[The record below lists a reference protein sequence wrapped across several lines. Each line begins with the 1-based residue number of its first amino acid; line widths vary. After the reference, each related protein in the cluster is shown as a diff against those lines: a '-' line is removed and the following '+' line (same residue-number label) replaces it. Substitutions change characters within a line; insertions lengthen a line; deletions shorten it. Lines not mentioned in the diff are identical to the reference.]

1 MERKG
6 RGNPET
12 KPVDGPAQA
21 DLLERA
27 RRAAIDGI
35 VETLAAIHRA
45 GEAEERAAERGSR
58 GSGRDDGPPRIGVDA
73 THSAGDLLFDLA
85 RMQVDIIEK
94 ALSFQRKYGAYL
106 AERALGIAPAGKA
119 PPRLL
124 VLRGLAGQST
134 EAGAFVI
141 ENGSASPMHVTLRL
155 TALRARGD
163 EEAAHRVPARFL
175 VDGEPATPK
184 DLVIGPDQELEIKV
198 IVELDRRFEAGRR
211 YRGHLLVAAPGRPK
225 MKLPVRVDVKKPL
238 RPKAG
243 A

>member
-119 PPRLL
+119 PP
-124 VLRGLAGQST
+124 
-134 EAGAFVI
+134 
-141 ENGSASPMHVTLRL
+141 PMHVTLRL

-163 EEAAHRVPARFL
+163 EEAHRVPARFL

-198 IVELDRRFEAGRR
+198 IVELDRRFEAGCR
-211 YRGHLLVAAPGRPK
+211 YRGHLLVTAPGRPK
-225 MKLPVRVDVKKPL
+225 MKLPVRVDVKKPP